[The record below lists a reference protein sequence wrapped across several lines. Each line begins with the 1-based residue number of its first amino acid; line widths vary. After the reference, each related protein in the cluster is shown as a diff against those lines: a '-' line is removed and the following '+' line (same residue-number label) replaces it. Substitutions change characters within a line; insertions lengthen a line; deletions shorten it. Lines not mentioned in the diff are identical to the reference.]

1 MAGKPKPGFWIVV
14 ILVVVSLVG
23 FATYR
28 AGFFSIGGT
37 SDRAG
42 KTGQQK
48 KIKSAAS
55 GQKLKITFYSS
66 SAKRNWVD
74 EMVSQFNTSDFNVG
88 GKIIEVKQFHVT
100 SGGSFNQIKEGKIKP
115 DLWSPGDESWLLM
128 AKTYF
133 QDVKQIALIDT
144 FTPLVNIPLIVAM
157 WEPMAKEL
165 GYPKPIGWTDIADVA
180 KNPKG
185 WAAFG
190 HPEWGKFRWGHAHP
204 EANSGFLTIISEVY
218 AITGKTKGITIEDLK
233 NPKVVAF
240 LKDFEGAVEHYGL
253 SNSWID
259 KFMHL
264 KGPAYL
270 SACVQY
276 ENTIIQTNEK
286 HNNKPF
292 KLVAIYPKEGN
303 FWTQHPVAVLKGEW
317 MTPEKEDACNQF
329 IEFLLSRE
337 AQQRAM
343 QMGLRP
349 ILPNMEMGSP
359 FDKEHG
365 VIADISA
372 DKMFTVPEERV
383 LNRIRGLWEDV
394 KVPATIILVLDQ
406 SGSMKGEPMDKA
418 KEGAIH
424 FVNSMK
430 PRDQLEVIT
439 FNNKVMT
446 LTPLCDVGECRE
458 ETVNRL
464 SGLFAA
470 GGTALYD
477 TVAMSYANIKKYQ
490 LAKPNR
496 RYAILLLTDGKDEHS
511 GMKRYDFLDFLPQGK
526 EIEVPK
532 IYTIA
537 YGGGADKD
545 LLSQISNRTN
555 ARLFGSTPEE
565 IKKTYRELSA
575 NF

>member
-1 MAGKPKPGFWIVV
+1 MCIRD
-14 ILVVVSLVG
+14 S
-23 FATYR
+23 
-28 AGFFSIGGT
+28 
-37 SDRAG
+37 
-42 KTGQQK
+42 
-48 KIKSAAS
+48 
-55 GQKLKITFYSS
+55 
-66 SAKRNWVD
+66 
-74 EMVSQFNTSDFNVG
+74 
-88 GKIIEVKQFHVT
+88 
-100 SGGSFNQIKEGKIKP
+100 
-115 DLWSPGDESWLLM
+115 
-128 AKTYF
+128 
-133 QDVKQIALIDT
+133 

-180 KNPKG
+180 KNPQG

-204 EANSGFLTIISEVY
+204 EANSGFLTIISEIY
-218 AITGKTKGITIEDLK
+218 AITGKTKGITTEDLK
-233 NPKVVAF
+233 NPKVVSF

-317 MTPEKEDACNQF
+317 MTPEKEDASNQF
-329 IEFLLSRE
+329 IEFLLSKE

-349 ILPNMEMGSP
+349 ILPNMVMGSP

-394 KVPATIILVLDQ
+394 KLPATIILVLDQ
-406 SGSMKGEPMDKA
+406 SGSMKGETMDKA
-418 KEGAIH
+418 K
-424 FVNSMK
+424 
-430 PRDQLEVIT
+430 
-439 FNNKVMT
+439 
-446 LTPLCDVGECRE
+446 
-458 ETVNRL
+458 
-464 SGLFAA
+464 
-470 GGTALYD
+470 
-477 TVAMSYANIKKYQ
+477 
-490 LAKPNR
+490 
-496 RYAILLLTDGKDEHS
+496 
-511 GMKRYDFLDFLPQGK
+511 
-526 EIEVPK
+526 
-532 IYTIA
+532 
-537 YGGGADKD
+537 
-545 LLSQISNRTN
+545 
-555 ARLFGSTPEE
+555 
-565 IKKTYRELSA
+565 
-575 NF
+575 

>member
-37 SDRAG
+37 SDRTG
-42 KTGQQK
+42 KTGQPK
-48 KIKSAAS
+48 DIKSAAS

-66 SAKRNWVD
+66 SAKQNWVD
-74 EMVSQFNTSDFNVG
+74 EMVSQFNTSDFTVG

-180 KNPKG
+180 KNPQG

-204 EANSGFLTIISEVY
+204 EANSGFLTIISEIY
-218 AITGKTKGITIEDLK
+218 AITGKTKGITTEDLK
-233 NPKVVAF
+233 NPKVVSF

-317 MTPEKEDACNQF
+317 MTPEKEDASNQF
-329 IEFLLSRE
+329 IEFLLSKE

-349 ILPNMEMGSP
+349 ILPNMVMGSP

-365 VIADISA
+365 VIADIST

-424 FVNSMK
+424 FVQSMK

-458 ETVNRL
+458 ETINRL

-490 LAKPNR
+490 LAKPKR

-511 GMKRYDFLDFLPQGK
+511 EMKRYDFLDSLPQGK
-526 EIEVPK
+526 EVEVPK

-545 LLSQISNRTN
+545 LLAQISNRTN